1 MWQEVTNVKDSA
13 EVISSSILAVATCTN
28 ARVVHVAVVAREPVR
43 ANKAKSLLRFRN
55 SGDCSGKQSKAHRA
69 PPVCFALHSKQS
81 ERLVG
86 LLQKA
91 NKPKSLLLLHF
102 RDERCYEKVPGRR
115 ELRLLGSKTVEPP
128 ADGAEGAGNFGR

>member
-1 MWQEVTNVKDSA
+1 MEKGRERKRSQVHMYPKQAKSRLKPTLTLARPERTRDQVGSTVRHK
-13 EVISSSILAVATCTN
+13 IGPRGSSRS
-28 ARVVHVAVVAREPVR
+28 RVVSWLCKLEGKEVVR

-69 PPVCFALHSKQS
+69 AAVCFAFHSKQS

-91 NKPKSLLLLHF
+91 NKPKPLLLLHF
-102 RDERCYEKVPGRR
+102 QEQKV
-115 ELRLLGSKTVEPP
+115 L
-128 ADGAEGAGNFGR
+128 

>member
-1 MWQEVTNVKDSA
+1 MQVPRNFFLTPACARSPHALVGSYPHCLLTLQLFDLTKEV
-13 EVISSSILAVATCTN
+13 
-28 ARVVHVAVVAREPVR
+28 VR

-69 PPVCFALHSKQS
+69 APVCFALHSKQS

-91 NKPKSLLLLHF
+91 NKPKPLLLLHF
-102 RDERCYEKVPGRR
+102 QEQRQPGW
-115 ELRLLGSKTVEPP
+115 
-128 ADGAEGAGNFGR
+128 A